1 MPPEQKRKNRTV
13 KPYEKKSRKG
23 KSISNVPKTSAVQS
37 LKKQNLTLHDWLRV
51 VDFFDSNKMSQEDVV
66 KHFRDLPKD
75 SLLFTQSALQDTL
88 LQRAERMI
96 KKN

>member
-1 MPPEQKRKNRTV
+1 MPPEQKRKNLTV

-23 KSISNVPKTSAVQS
+23 KSISNAPKTSAVQS

>member
-1 MPPEQKRKNRTV
+1 M
-13 KPYEKKSRKG
+13 
-23 KSISNVPKTSAVQS
+23 PKTSAVQS

-51 VDFFDSNKMSQEDVV
+51 VDFFDSNKMLQEDVV
-66 KHFRDLPKD
+66 KHFRDLQKD

-88 LQRAERMI
+88 LQRAKRMI